1 MHKWH
6 VCVDATT
13 EEKLRIVAP
22 KLTKL
27 RAKAQLKTSAPPV
40 GVPQFASGLRGGE
53 SQRHRRAAV
62 MSGPLSAAAA
72 RGGDRRAALEVGHE
86 ARNRRGLANRA
97 SRARGVHPPEARL

>member
-27 RAKAQLKTSAPPV
+27 RAMPQLENQRTTCGRSSVRFGACAAGSRSGIGAQLSCQAP
-40 GVPQFASGLRGGE
+40 
-53 SQRHRRAAV
+53 
-62 MSGPLSAAAA
+62 
-72 RGGDRRAALEVGHE
+72 
-86 ARNRRGLANRA
+86 
-97 SRARGVHPPEARL
+97 